1 METVLLVILLLLAIA
16 LIGVVLLQRS
26 EGGGLGMGTGGVMS
40 GRAQAT
46 ALSRAT
52 WLIGGAF
59 MAASLLM
66 TVIAAENAGGASVV
80 DRVSR
85 DGTGDAGEAEADEGG
100 SALPDLG
107 DGSLLP
113 PSAGEE
119 AVPEA
124 IPEAPL
130 VPAGD

>member
-26 EGGGLGMGTGGVMS
+26 EGGGLGMGGGGVMS

-66 TVIAAENAGGASVV
+66 TVIAAENAGDASVV

-85 DGTGDAGEAEADEGG
+85 DGTGDAGESEADA
-100 SALPDLG
+100 ALPDLG

-113 PSAGEE
+113 PAAGE
-119 AVPEA
+119 AVPD
-124 IPEAPL
+124 APL